1 MATKEYIVEKFD
13 ITMPDNKAAALDEYK
28 KAIGTVTILDKDVS
42 NIYHIIEYNSLD
54 DDELLA
60 VAKRLADTLRL
71 RRKTKD
77 VATVMKRLTKDV
89 NMAKD
94 LLLERVVTRN
104 RRYIAESWMS
114 NNTHNIY
121 SAVVH

>member
-1 MATKEYIVEKFD
+1 MEKFD
-13 ITMPDNKAAALDEYK
+13 ITMPDNMAAALDEYK

-89 NMAKD
+89 NIAKD
-94 LLLERVVTRN
+94 SLLERVVTRN

-121 SAVVH
+121 SAAVH